1 MNVVAAHHFTF
12 HFLHLTIFYGGCHDT
27 RKAAQKTGSLEKSH
41 RFCRSDTGY
50 FPKEE
55 EFGLK
60 SQLRRAAVSVPSNI
74 SEGLTRR
81 TNKDK
86 LHFLN
91 IAQGSLSEIDAQL
104 EISERLSF
112 LAIDDGFRVGQLQT
126 DVEKLL
132 SGLIRSIS
140 KI

>member
-1 MNVVAAHHFTF
+1 MIRQKPHKKLDLWKKVIDFVVLIYEVT
-12 HFLHLTIFYGGCHDT
+12 GG
-27 RKAAQKTGSLEKSH
+27 
-41 RFCRSDTGY
+41 

-86 LHFLN
+86 LHFLS

-104 EISERLSF
+104 EVSERLSF
-112 LAIDDGFRVGQLQT
+112 LAENDGFRVAQLQT

-140 KI
+140 KF